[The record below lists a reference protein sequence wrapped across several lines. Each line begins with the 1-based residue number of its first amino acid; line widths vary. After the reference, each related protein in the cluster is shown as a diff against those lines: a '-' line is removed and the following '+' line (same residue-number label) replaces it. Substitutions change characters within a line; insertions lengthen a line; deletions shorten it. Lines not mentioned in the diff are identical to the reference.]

1 MPSELRTE
9 ATGIYSLVR
18 NLGSAIGISITGSL
32 LEVNTQVNH
41 AIIAA
46 DASPFNRALQ
56 SGVASRFWSLGN
68 LHGMAML
75 DNEITRQAKIIAF
88 VDDFKLMLVLAI
100 VALPL
105 LLLTRPPTSALRA
118 SPARSTER

>member
-1 MPSELRTE
+1 
-9 ATGIYSLVR
+9 
-18 NLGSAIGISITGSL
+18 
-32 LEVNTQVNH
+32 
-41 AIIAA
+41 
-46 DASPFNRALQ
+46 
-56 SGVASRFWSLGN
+56 
-68 LHGMAML
+68 MAML
-75 DNEITRQAKIIAF
+75 DHEITRQAKIIAF